1 MRTRIAWPAASGRR
15 LRGWR
20 IVGRGDEWRVGRGG
34 LLDEE
39 LIHQPTAF
47 GDSCDTREPCVYAIL
62 YGLSCHG
69 TTRCWSMH
77 KNASDF
83 VNLRVEMMHVSDGG
97 TFE

>member
-20 IVGRGDEWRVGRGG
+20 IVGRGDEWRVGQGG

-62 YGLSCHG
+62 YGLSCHD
-69 TTRCWSMH
+69 TTRRWSMPQE
-77 KNASDF
+77 
-83 VNLRVEMMHVSDGG
+83 RV
-97 TFE
+97 